1 MLPPN
6 ALPRRRHKLM
16 ADESTTPDLVE
27 LMRRAFEAF
36 DRLDLDLTMSFFGPD
51 SVWDASPWGLG
62 TFEGRAAV
70 RRFFEDW
77 VGPYDEFAIEPEE
90 ILGLGNGVV
99 FVVFCHNARLTGSTG
114 HVRLRQAGVYV
125 WVEDVIVRTT
135 SYRDIDEARAA
146 AERLAEERG

>member
-1 MLPPN
+1 CVSRTTATSRRPVLPPN

-90 ILGLGNGVV
+90 ILGL
-99 FVVFCHNARLTGSTG
+99 
-114 HVRLRQAGVYV
+114 
-125 WVEDVIVRTT
+125 D
-135 SYRDIDEARAA
+135 
-146 AERLAEERG
+146 